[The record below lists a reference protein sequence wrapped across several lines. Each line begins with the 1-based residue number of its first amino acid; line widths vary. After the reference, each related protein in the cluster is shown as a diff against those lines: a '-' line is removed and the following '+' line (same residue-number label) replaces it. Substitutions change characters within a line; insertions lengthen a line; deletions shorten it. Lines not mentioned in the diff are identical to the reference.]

1 MEEAI
6 KQGVLHVQLQQKFGK
21 KWKKVWVLLF
31 GESTCSVARLEY
43 YEFKEAMS
51 MTERQGTRKMENK
64 KIIKLS
70 DCIRIVEAPTE
81 SCPSECR
88 SFCLETVDKQ
98 FVFAVESSEYEDWSQ
113 SLCELAFPM
122 NWSDWPTM
130 NKNNGKQASKK
141 GKSNLMTMEENTL
154 YGTRAAVK
162 DFRVTVR
169 KTEAADRC
177 NLQGTFLLTVE
188 KDGLQLK
195 DLKSGDVH
203 YTWPYKF
210 LRRFGRDKVTFSFEA
225 GRRCMSGEGNFEFDT
240 RQGNDIFHII
250 TSAIQEQKQRNESD
264 NQLSRSLENET
275 ALSSRPLPIPAHG
288 LEEET
293 WQRDFGEEQ
302 GQSSTSVKAE
312 FSNATL
318 PSLRSLSLESVCD
331 TKSSSTMPF
340 RQAVKGHHSYPAAGA
355 TGNMAQLPD
364 VQSTYSEVRD
374 VVAKSSSRGNAKST
388 KTHTGKK
395 SENQSAPESDYAIPF
410 DAIAKTLRFPP
421 LSGLPTI
428 QQDNNAPEKTFSTF
442 FPQGLEECA
451 DPLYDTI
458 DESNIR
464 GKANPASSRN
474 LSKDHIY
481 DEPEGVATPSIY
493 DNPEEVKG
501 HAWKLQGLDCDT
513 QGHEYPYNPNMDDYA
528 VPKTATQAF
537 AKKKSRERL
546 YQKDNT
552 GALESEYDNVLVKIS
567 EKKGTK

>member
-6 KQGVLHVQLQQKFGK
+6 KQGVLHVQMQQKFGK

-51 MTERQGTRKMENK
+51 MTERQGTRKTENK

-70 DCIRIVEAPTE
+70 DCVRIVEAPNE
-81 SCPSECR
+81 SCPSDCR
-88 SFCLETVDKQ
+88 SFHLETVDKL
-98 FVFAVESSEYEDWSQ
+98 FIFAVEASEFEDWSQ
-113 SLCELAFPM
+113 RLCEMAFPM
-122 NWSDWPTM
+122 NWSDWPTL
-130 NKNNGKQASKK
+130 NKNDGKQASKK
-141 GKSNLMTMEENTL
+141 GKSNLMAMEENTL

-177 NLQGTFLLTVE
+177 CLQGTFLLTVE
-188 KDGLQLK
+188 KDGLELK

-225 GRRCMSGEGNFEFDT
+225 GRRCVSGEGNFEFDT

-250 TSAIQEQKQRNESD
+250 SSAIQEQKQRNESD
-264 NQLSRSLENET
+264 NPLPRSLENET
-275 ALSSRPLPIPAHG
+275 VLSSRPLPIPAHG
-288 LEEET
+288 LEEEAR
-293 WQRDFGEEQ
+293 QRDLDEEQ
-302 GQSSTSVKAE
+302 GQNSTKVKADL
-312 FSNATL
+312 SNATL

-331 TKSSSTMPF
+331 AKSSSTMPW
-340 RQAVKGHHSYPAAGA
+340 RQAVKGHHSYPAAA
-355 TGNMAQLPD
+355 ANMAQLLEA
-364 VQSTYSEVRD
+364 QSTYSEVRD
-374 VVAKSSSRGNAKST
+374 VVVKTSPRGNAKVT
-388 KTHTGKK
+388 KPHAGKK
-395 SENQSAPESDYAIPF
+395 SENHPGPESDYAIPF
-410 DAIAKTLRFPP
+410 DAIAKTLCFPP

-442 FPQGLEECA
+442 FPKGLEECG

-464 GKANPASSRN
+464 GNANPPLSRA
-474 LSKDHIY
+474 LPKDHIY

-537 AKKKSRERL
+537 TKKKSRERL
-546 YQKDNT
+546 HQKDST
-552 GALESEYDNVLVKIS
+552 GALESEYDNVLVKIL